1 LEEPFLLYGKADI
14 VIHKVGEQH
23 RVDYY
28 HQSPM
33 RIFLPALRQDQK
45 EVEIVLAN
53 TSGGL
58 VGGDEMQ
65 IDLTMESGAAS
76 VITSQAAEKAYG
88 SKTADTLINT
98 TIRLRAGS
106 RLRWI
111 PQETILFGGVRL
123 RRKIAL
129 DVHSTATAMAGE
141 MLVFGR
147 HASGESLT
155 QGLVHDEWQVR
166 IHGKLVWADSLHLT
180 GDIAGQMN
188 SPAGFGGSKAM
199 ATLVYVS
206 DDAAERLDCVKSLV
220 ISKAC
225 MTGATL
231 IGNVVIFRWIGKD
244 ATQVRQA
251 YGRFVEAFSAE
262 LDYADNRIPA
272 VWGI

>member
-1 LEEPFLLYGKADI
+1 MYGKADI
-14 VIHKVGEQH
+14 VVHKVGDQH

-33 RIFLPALRQDQK
+33 RIFLSAPRQERE

-65 IDLTMESGAAS
+65 ISLTIESGAVS

-88 SKTADTLINT
+88 SKIADTLIST
-98 TIRLRAGS
+98 SIRLQAES

-111 PQETILFGGVRL
+111 PQETILFDGVRL
-123 RRKIAL
+123 RRKIDL
-129 DVHSTATAMAGE
+129 DVHRRATAMAGE

-155 QGLVHDEWQVR
+155 HGLVHDEWLVR
-166 IHGKLVWADSLHLT
+166 VDGKLVWADNLHLT
-180 GDIAGQMN
+180 GDIAWQMN
-188 SPAGFGGSKAM
+188 SPAGFGGGKAM

-206 DDAAERLDCVKSLV
+206 EDAAERLDCVKSLV
-220 ISKAC
+220 RSQTC

-231 IGNVVIFRWIGKD
+231 IGNVVIARWLGKD
-244 ATQVRQA
+244 ATPVRQA
-251 YGRFVEAFSAE
+251 YSRFVEAFSAE
-262 LDYADNRIPA
+262 LNYVDNRIPA

>member
-1 LEEPFLLYGKADI
+1 LEETFLLHGKADI
-14 VIHKVGEQH
+14 VVHKVGEQH

-65 IDLTMESGAAS
+65 IDLTIESGAAS
-76 VITSQAAEKAYG
+76 VVTSQAAEKAYG
-88 SKTADTLINT
+88 SKAADTLIST
-98 TIRLRAGS
+98 TVRIHAGS

-111 PQETILFGGVRL
+111 PQETILFDGVRL

-155 QGLVHDEWQVR
+155 HGLVHDEWLVR
-166 IHGKLVWADSLHLT
+166 VDGKLVWADNMHLT
-180 GDIAGQMN
+180 GDIARQTN

-220 ISKAC
+220 RSQTCK
-225 MTGATL
+225 TGATL
-231 IGNVVIFRWIGKD
+231 IGNMVIARWLGKD
-244 ATQVRQA
+244 ATQVRRA
-251 YGRFVEAFSAE
+251 YGRFLEAFSAE
-262 LDYADNRIPA
+262 LDYVDSRIPA
-272 VWGI
+272 VWGM